1 MELLG
6 DVGGLQQALYLIGLM
21 LISYFTKRLFTSQ
34 LLRELYQTKFDRG
47 DLSKKSDRK
56 SPKTQIRQSQTVKI
70 DQMQTIEPI

>member
-47 DLSKKSDRK
+47 DLSKKSDLK
-56 SPKTQIRQSQTVKI
+56 SFKYFIR
-70 DQMQTIEPI
+70 

>member
-47 DLSKKSDRK
+47 DLTQ
-56 SPKTQIRQSQTVKI
+56 KTPRASHKARVRPSQTVKI
-70 DQMQTIEPI
+70 DQMQTIDPI

>member
-21 LISYFTKRLFTSQ
+21 VISYFTKRLFTSQ

-47 DLSKKSDRK
+47 DLSHNS
-56 SPKTQIRQSQTVKI
+56 
-70 DQMQTIEPI
+70 

>member
-34 LLRELYQTKFDRG
+34 LLRELYQAKFDRG
-47 DLSKKSDRK
+47 DLSNKSDRK
-56 SPKTQIRQSQTVKI
+56 TPIRQSQTVKI